1 MARVVN
7 ASPCWYRI
15 WTLMARERVRPRPRQ
30 NIAANCGRTVTR
42 DDSSSDLSRVTARA
56 VLTGKH
62 GTLVRRAPGWQGAP
76 DDQQAKN

>member
-1 MARVVN
+1 MHSELDTSINSFIGCRYIDVVAYCT
-7 ASPCWYRI
+7 ASRS
-15 WTLMARERVRPRPRQ
+15 TLIE
-30 NIAANCGRTVTR
+30 
-42 DDSSSDLSRVTARA
+42 SLSVHLCDNDQMDRA

>member
-1 MARVVN
+1 MSPENINCPQLTTFEHVTVKVHKLNRLVCVYNIIHVLKCEFEDVN
-7 ASPCWYRI
+7 I
-15 WTLMARERVRPRPRQ
+15 
-30 NIAANCGRTVTR
+30 
-42 DDSSSDLSRVTARA
+42 TAWFRA